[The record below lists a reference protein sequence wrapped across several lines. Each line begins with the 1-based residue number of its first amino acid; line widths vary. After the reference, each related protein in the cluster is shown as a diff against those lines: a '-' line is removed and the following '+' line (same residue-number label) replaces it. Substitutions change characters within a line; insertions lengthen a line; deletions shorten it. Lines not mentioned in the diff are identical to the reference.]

1 MVDAME
7 IENEFNAQDSHPRQ
21 QIRREIQAILVGH
34 FTDAMDRNPS
44 IHFSKPTY
52 PFLGV
57 FRKLDNLFDLSRDTS
72 GWLGCSVERRMD
84 GMKVG
89 GGRIRC
95 GVFPVNPMRL
105 RSHDSFDL
113 LGSDIR

>member
-1 MVDAME
+1 MLGAME
-7 IENEFNAQDSHPRQ
+7 IEHEFNAQGSHPRQ
-21 QIRREIQAILVGH
+21 QIRREIQAVL
-34 FTDAMDRNPS
+34 TRYLTNAMDSNPGV
-44 IHFSKPTY
+44 HFSKTTY

-57 FRKLDNLFDLSRDTS
+57 FRELDNLFDLSRDTS

-105 RSHDSFDL
+105 RSHDSLDL
-113 LGSDIR
+113 